1 MKPEWP
7 ASVLPAP
14 ASRAYVTYF
23 DQRYLA
29 RALVMLR
36 SLRHHDPAAEIFP
49 LCFDRVAFEVI
60 AGLADAMITPI
71 SAEEIGAF
79 EPRLGECGE
88 RGRWEFYAT
97 HKPVLPLYVFDRRP
111 EIGAIAHIDADTFFY
126 ASPQPLFDEIGA
138 ASLALSPHRFSP
150 IYEKLT
156 IYGRFNA
163 GFIYWRRDL
172 IGRRCLDDYRTDCL
186 RWCKP
191 RAEPDGRF
199 MNQGYLTS
207 WWRRYPS
214 VHVIRHPGVNLA
226 YWNIARHEITETP
239 VLSVDGEP
247 LIFHHFSNVH
257 QDGRG
262 YWHCPHRE
270 LGANLE
276 VTLRAIY
283 RPYLEEVEETA
294 DELRRRIPGL
304 LAAVPPA
311 GLETLPVVGYPQ
323 RFRRL
328 IDRHRLPA

>member
-7 ASVLPAP
+7 ASVLPTP
-14 ASRAYVTYF
+14 ASRAYVTCF

-36 SLRHHDPAAEIFP
+36 SLRRHDPEAEIFP
-49 LCFDRVAFEVI
+49 LCFDPVAFEVI
-60 AGLADAMITPI
+60 AGLADAKITPI
-71 SAEEIGAF
+71 ATEEIGAF
-79 EPRLGECGE
+79 EPRLGE
-88 RGRWEFYAT
+88 RGGRSRWEFYAT
-97 HKPVLPLYVFDRRP
+97 HKPVLPLYVFDRRSD
-111 EIGAIAHIDADTFFY
+111 IGAIAHIDADTFFY
-126 ASPQPLFDEIGA
+126 ASPQPLFDEIGP

-150 IYEKLT
+150 IYERL
-156 IYGRFNA
+156 IVYGRFNA

-239 VLSVDGEP
+239 VLSVDGEA

-304 LAAVPPA
+304 LAADAPA
-311 GLETLPVVGYPQ
+311 GLETLPIVGYPP
-323 RFRRL
+323 RVRR
-328 IDRHRLPA
+328 RRARQALP